1 MNQKNNYIVF
11 NIRKRPYYIWL
22 LRTVWVLW
30 LLFWADVS
38 VGSWQELEC
47 RAFYISLVV
56 FLISL
61 AIGLLVW
68 FRGYLRS
75 VRVKRKTPADETI

>member
-22 LRTVWVLW
+22 LRTVCVLW

-38 VGSWQELEC
+38 VGSWKELEY

-61 AIGLLVW
+61 TIGFLIW
-68 FRGYLRS
+68 FRGYLRPIK
-75 VRVKRKTPADETI
+75 VKKKPPAEGTM